1 MFSVSVSVAA
11 LAAVLVALAALRLL
25 QKQAGGRPSVQR
37 LVRCA
42 VIAAVYVV
50 LCLVLAPFSYG
61 AVQVCASPRPS
72 ACCLFLGR
80 NTSWA

>member
-25 QKQAGGRPSVQR
+25 QKQTGGRPSVQR

-50 LCLVLAPFSYG
+50 LCLVLEI
-61 AVQVCASPRPS
+61 
-72 ACCLFLGR
+72 GR
-80 NTSWA
+80 AHV

>member
-1 MFSVSVSVAA
+1 MYIAILFVAA
-11 LAAVLVALAALRLL
+11 LVVAGLAVRFALPRTEGHA
-25 QKQAGGRPSVQR
+25 SVQR

-61 AVQVCASPRPS
+61 AIQVRIAE
-72 ACCLFLGR
+72 AL
-80 NTSWA
+80 